1 MKAKVFKFFVVVWF
15 IGVTAGCATKVTRME
30 PDKVVDFSGGW
41 NDIDARLVAQE
52 MIKDCLAGKWVN
64 EFTQKS
70 GRPPIVIVGAVK
82 NRTFEHI
89 DPGVFIADMEQALT
103 NSGKV
108 TFVASKDAREEVR
121 AERAD
126 QQAGNTAYATI
137 SPKGLETG
145 ADFMVQ
151 GSVNS
156 IKDAVR
162 GKYAVFYQVT
172 LELVD
177 LKTNQ
182 KRWIGQKE
190 IKKVVERSSWKP

>member
-1 MKAKVFKFFVVVWF
+1 MRKCSLLFVLVVL
-15 IGVTAGCATKVTRME
+15 TAAGCAPKVTRME

-41 NDIDARLVAQE
+41 NDTDARLVAQE
-52 MIKDCLAGKWVN
+52 MIKDCLAGPWVN

-70 GRPPIVIVGAVK
+70 GRPPVVIIGAVK

-89 DPGVFIADMEQALT
+89 DPGVFITDMEQVLT

-108 TFVASKDAREEVR
+108 IFVASKDDREEVR
-121 AERAD
+121 AERSD
-126 QQAGNTAYATI
+126 QQAGNTAFPTI

-151 GSVNS
+151 GSVHS
-156 IKDAVR
+156 IKDALR
-162 GKYAVFYQVT
+162 GRYAVFYQVT

-190 IKKVVERSSWKP
+190 IKKVVERPAVKF